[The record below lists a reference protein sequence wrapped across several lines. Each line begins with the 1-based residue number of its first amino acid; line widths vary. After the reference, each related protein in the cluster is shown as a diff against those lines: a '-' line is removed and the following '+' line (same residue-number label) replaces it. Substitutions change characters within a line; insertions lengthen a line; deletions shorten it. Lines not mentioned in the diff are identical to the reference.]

1 MNPQL
6 IYQLGIGRQDPIPV
20 KNGINYNNNNELEKW
35 VRKNECMNFSLL
47 LEIHHMIF
55 DTTNN
60 ISFWHERNNQVVT
73 WLRSLTRDFIQEIA
87 IALCSLS
94 HSYVHSFVLLKLI
107 NNR

>member
-1 MNPQL
+1 MSSKEGNAW
-6 IYQLGIGRQDPIPV
+6 IFHY
-20 KNGINYNNNNELEKW
+20 
-35 VRKNECMNFSLL
+35 SLKF
-47 LEIHHMIF
+47 IF